1 MKRFKDFG
9 IKTDHKGFVGDK
21 IKISKILNREI
32 IVHAYKIED
41 SKYQGK
47 RLDMQIQIGDTMHV
61 LWTGSGVLMGVIQKI
76 PKESFPFLTTIVRE
90 NECYEF
96 Q

>member
-1 MKRFKDFG
+1 MKRFRDFG
-9 IKTDHKGFVGDK
+9 IKADYKGFIGDK
-21 IKISKILNREI
+21 IKISKVLNREI
-32 IVHAYKIED
+32 IIHDFKIED
-41 SKYQGK
+41 SKFDGK

-61 LWTGSGVLMGVIQKI
+61 LWTGSIVLMSMIQKI
-76 PKESFPFLTTIVRE
+76 PRADFPFIATIVRE

>member
-1 MKRFKDFG
+1 MKQFKEFG
-9 IKTDHKGFVGDK
+9 IKAEHKGFIGDK

-32 IVHAYKIED
+32 IVHDFKIED
-41 SKYQGK
+41 SKFQGK
-47 RLDMQIQIGDTMHV
+47 RLDMQIQVGETMHV
-61 LWTGSGVLMGVIQKI
+61 LWTGSGILMGVIQKI
-76 PKESFPFLTTIVRE
+76 PKENFPFLTTIVRE